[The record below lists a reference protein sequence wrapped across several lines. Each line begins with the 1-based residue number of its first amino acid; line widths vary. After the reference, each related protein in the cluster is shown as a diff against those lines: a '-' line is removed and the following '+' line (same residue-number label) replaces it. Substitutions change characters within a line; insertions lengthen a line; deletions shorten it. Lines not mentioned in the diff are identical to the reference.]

1 MSTKKL
7 RSQAPWW
14 LSLALAALGILGQ
27 WSQRETETNASTNR
41 EAIEVLLEALSEC
54 QAAK

>member
-1 MSTKKL
+1 MSRGNLK
-7 RSQAPWW
+7 SQAPWW

-27 WSQRETETNASTNR
+27 WSQQETKTNASTNR

-54 QAAK
+54 QGAK